1 MLSIIY
7 LFIILVAFII
17 YKVMCEYENFNKGK
31 STWNR
36 LIYWGI
42 VIFIS
47 AIFNVTLYINNTDNY
62 KISFYLDE
70 ENLHLVAFI
79 IIMYLVIQV
88 LSPTLFKGRIAR
100 LLKKSINQI
109 KFSKDTKSMKKGNVE
124 NNYRGL
130 DGHNIKNDIDS
141 SEDILKCNKV
151 LEKNKNQYYDTR
163 YNDVKA
169 LQEKHFEI
177 FLNTFCWLSFSYI
190 IFIQLFFSIVNILQ
204 CYNVALVL
212 RESFISNFI
221 NLQNNLND
229 IGCFLML
236 LMIPVSLRQIIY
248 YLFKLKEDQ
257 SDRYIE
263 NQEFLKNHPQYE
275 VIQKRLVKNNK
286 KL

>member
-7 LFIILVAFII
+7 LFIIFAAFII

-31 STWNR
+31 YTWNR

-47 AIFNVTLYINNTDNY
+47 AIFNVTLYVNNTDNY

-70 ENLHLVAFI
+70 ENVHLIVFV

-88 LSPTLFKGRIAR
+88 LSPTLFKGRIIR
-100 LLKKSINQI
+100 VLKKSINQI
-109 KFSKDTKSMKKGNVE
+109 KFSKDTKNMNKGNE
-124 NNYRGL
+124 SNSYTSL
-130 DGHNIKNDIDS
+130 DVDNVKNDIDL
-141 SEDILKCNKV
+141 SEAILKRHKAPDN
-151 LEKNKNQYYDTR
+151 NKNQGYEAKT
-163 YNDVKA
+163 NNIKN

-177 FLNTFCWLSFSYI
+177 FLNTFCWLSFFYI
-190 IFIQLFFSIVNILQ
+190 IFIQIFFSIVNILRS
-204 CYNVALVL
+204 YNVTLVL
-212 RESFISNFI
+212 GENFISSFM

-257 SDRYIE
+257 SDSFLE
-263 NQEFLKNHPQYE
+263 NQDFLKNNPQYE
-275 VIQKRLVKNNK
+275 LIQKKLIKNNK
-286 KL
+286 RL

>member
-7 LFIILVAFII
+7 LFIIFAAFII

-47 AIFNVTLYINNTDNY
+47 AIFNVTLYVNNTDNY

-70 ENLHLVAFI
+70 ENVHLIVFV

-88 LSPTLFKGRIAR
+88 LSPTLFKGRIIR
-100 LLKKSINQI
+100 GLKKSINQI
-109 KFSKDTKSMKKGNVE
+109 KFSKDTKNMNKGNESNSYTSLDVDNVKDDIDLSE
-124 NNYRGL
+124 AILKRHKAPDNNKNQGYEAKTN
-130 DGHNIKNDIDS
+130 NIKN
-141 SEDILKCNKV
+141 
-151 LEKNKNQYYDTR
+151 
-163 YNDVKA
+163 

-177 FLNTFCWLSFSYI
+177 FLNTFCWLSFFYI
-190 IFIQLFFSIVNILQ
+190 IFIQIFFSIVNILQ
-204 CYNVALVL
+204 SYNVTLVL
-212 RESFISNFI
+212 RESFMLSFM

-257 SDRYIE
+257 SDSFLE
-263 NQEFLKNHPQYE
+263 NQDFLKNNPQYE
-275 VIQKRLVKNNK
+275 LIQKKLIKNNK
-286 KL
+286 RL